1 MVMTTVIID
10 NNSRTGRRL
19 LRDISKY
26 PHVARIVDE
35 QGNTPLSMPP
45 EDAFLSTNEFGE
57 NFENDCRDALTPSQF
72 MTEMEQR
79 IGKW

>member
-1 MVMTTVIID
+1 MTIVIID

-19 LRDISKY
+19 LRDIARH
-26 PHVARIVDE
+26 PRVARIIDE
-35 QGNTPLSMPP
+35 QDNAPLSMP
-45 EDAFLSTNEFGE
+45 EEAILSPDEFRQ
-57 NFENDCRDALTPSQF
+57 NFENDCKQALTPSQF

>member
-1 MVMTTVIID
+1 MTTVIIN

-19 LRDISKY
+19 LRDIAKH
-26 PHVARIVDE
+26 PRVARIVDE
-35 QGNTPLSMPP
+35 QDNMPLSLL
-45 EDAFLSTNEFGE
+45 EDTFLSPDEFRK
-57 NFENDCRDALTPSQF
+57 NFENDCREALTPVQF